1 MPGLSRFPTTW
12 VLSGLGN
19 QGLKW
24 TKWTHWPVQL
34 RGWAHRQSAEP
45 DQSECFRSVGGSSG
59 IYVPFYKNRN
69 KDQCT
74 LKKLFKN
81 YRRCPA
87 PGASILQEPQFA
99 LTYFVFSFCNLGEIR
114 HRDFLLLYRWRKVVQ
129 REMVSIRTSSWW
141 PGKWAGECSPPHWAE
156 TWVGGRVNL
165 LREGTGVSC
174 LHSPHLPSTFHWFNS
189 VRTVLFLS
197 LSSWRPCNRILTE
210 SVAFSLHPSSL

>member
-1 MPGLSRFPTTW
+1 MCLFIRT
-12 VLSGLGN
+12 
-19 QGLKW
+19 
-24 TKWTHWPVQL
+24 
-34 RGWAHRQSAEP
+34 
-45 DQSECFRSVGGSSG
+45 G
-59 IYVPFYKNRN
+59 IKTNARW
-69 KDQCT
+69 
-74 LKKLFKN
+74 KN
-81 YRRCPA
+81 YLKTTGGVLLLGRLFYRNL
-87 PGASILQEPQFA
+87 SLRWQ
-99 LTYFVFSFCNLGEIR
+99 YFVFSFCNLGEIR